1 MERNEILSKIQEL
14 LAEIID
20 NEDLVLDE
28 TSTPASVED
37 WDSLAHF
44 NLVMEPQSEFG
55 IKFGAAEIQGWQCV
69 GDIIT
74 SVTAK
79 LL

>member
-1 MERNEILSKIQEL
+1 MNRNEILSKIQEI
-14 LAEIID
+14 LADVID

-28 TSTPASVED
+28 TSSPSSVDD

-44 NLVMEPQSEFG
+44 NLIMELQSEYG
-55 IKFGAAEIQGWQCV
+55 VKFGAAEIQNWHCV

-74 SVTAK
+74 SILSKA
-79 LL
+79 